1 MASSSKDTTHIKKT
15 ANESE
20 KEPAA
25 GKKKSRLSKTMS
37 KKNSTEL
44 LEALVLQFD
53 ASNTVK
59 LVSQNEWCGV
69 TVSTIAIHMRLLTPP
84 AYSAWKRYITDVRS
98 TS

>member
-1 MASSSKDTTHIKKT
+1 MASSSKDTTHKRKI

-37 KKNSTEL
+37 KKNSMEL

-59 LVSQNEWCGV
+59 LVSWNEWCGV
-69 TVSTIAIHMRLLTPP
+69 TVSTIAIHVRLLTPP
-84 AYSAWKRYITDVRS
+84 TYSAWKQYITNVGS

>member
-1 MASSSKDTTHIKKT
+1 MASSSKDTTHKRKT
-15 ANESE
+15 ANKSE

-44 LEALVLQFD
+44 LEALMLQFNT
-53 ASNTVK
+53 SNTVK
-59 LVSQNEWCGV
+59 PVSRNEWCGV
-69 TVSTIAIHMRLLTPP
+69 TASTIAIHVRLLTSP
-84 AYSAWKRYITDVRS
+84 AYSAWKRYITNVRS

>member
-1 MASSSKDTTHIKKT
+1 MASSSKDTTHKRKT

-59 LVSQNEWCGV
+59 FVSRNEWCGV
-69 TVSTIAIHMRLLTPP
+69 TVSTIAIHVRLLTPP
-84 AYSAWKRYITDVRS
+84 TYSAWKRYITNVGS
-98 TS
+98 MS

>member
-1 MASSSKDTTHIKKT
+1 MASSSKDTTHKRKT

-44 LEALVLQFD
+44 LEALRILD
-53 ASNTVK
+53 PK
-59 LVSQNEWCGV
+59 LLVDETCFSERVVWHYSIYHSYSRAAINSARLPCLE
-69 TVSTIAIHMRLLTPP
+69 TIYH
-84 AYSAWKRYITDVRS
+84 
-98 TS
+98 

>member
-1 MASSSKDTTHIKKT
+1 MVSSNKDTTHKRKT

-59 LVSQNEWCGV
+59 LVSRNEWCGV
-69 TVSTIAIHMRLLTPP
+69 VWRYSIYHSYYTVASYSHM
-84 AYSAWKRYITDVRS
+84 
-98 TS
+98 